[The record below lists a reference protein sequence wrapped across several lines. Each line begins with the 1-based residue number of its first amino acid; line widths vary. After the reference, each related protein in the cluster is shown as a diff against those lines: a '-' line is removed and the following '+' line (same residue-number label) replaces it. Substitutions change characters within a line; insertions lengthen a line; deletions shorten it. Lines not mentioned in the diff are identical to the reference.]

1 MCGIA
6 GIIYKN
12 GNGAHRIGRDMTSML
27 QSMKHRGP
35 DSTGYALYHAPSQE
49 LVLRIKLA
57 DSTTP
62 RDLEFEPDINR
73 RRREVQARLKSA
85 GAQVVKAEDVNDYT
99 FSATLN
105 YHGDLK
111 HLADYV
117 ESVAHTEVLSLG
129 HSLEIVKDLGD
140 AKTVSTAYQLDD
152 YFGSHGIGH
161 VRMATESDVD
171 IANAHPYWAYPFSD
185 VAVVHNGQLTNYHQ
199 WRRRL
204 ESRGH
209 RFASMCDS
217 EIIAVYLADRM
228 ANGDSLEDA
237 MHQSLADLDG
247 VFTYICVS
255 EDALGVA
262 KDELAAKPLVLYEGD
277 DMVALASEEMA
288 IRAVIDHEIETYDP
302 YESTVMVWTR

>member
-35 DSTGYALYHAPSQE
+35 DSTGYALYHAPAQE

-62 RDLEFEPDINR
+62 RDLEFEQDVRR
-73 RRREVQARLKSA
+73 RRREVQARLKA
-85 GAQVVKAEDVNDYT
+85 PGAQVVTAEDINDYT
-99 FSATLN
+99 FSVTLH

-111 HLADYV
+111 RLADHV

-140 AKTVSTAYQLDD
+140 ANTVSAAYQLED

-171 IANAHPYWAYPFSD
+171 I
-185 VAVVHNGQLTNYHQ
+185 
-199 WRRRL
+199 
-204 ESRGH
+204 
-209 RFASMCDS
+209 
-217 EIIAVYLADRM
+217 
-228 ANGDSLEDA
+228 
-237 MHQSLADLDG
+237 
-247 VFTYICVS
+247 
-255 EDALGVA
+255 
-262 KDELAAKPLVLYEGD
+262 
-277 DMVALASEEMA
+277 
-288 IRAVIDHEIETYDP
+288 
-302 YESTVMVWTR
+302 